1 MKSFKKF
8 IFLILSLAFA
18 VCLTAA
24 CGGDGLKAPGVPVID
39 YDEFTVSWDA
49 VSGARSYT
57 VEVTDGNGTVVD
69 TATPRKTSYS
79 YEDLTEGTYSVRVR
93 AENSITEKIS
103 DWSVS
108 ISFTKEYDNGCT
120 YTLINNDAE
129 YELTKAGSAKRTT
142 GDVVIDGVY
151 KGKPVTR
158 IADGAFKGKSAVTS
172 VIIGENVEYIGENAF
187 RNCSNLAEIT
197 IPSTVNYIGKSAFYG
212 CVVLNAVTIPQ
223 NVTEIGDSAF
233 GKCQE
238 LTEITIPENVTKIGA
253 SAFSGCS
260 KIETLVIPDGV
271 TELGEG
277 VFANMSSLKT
287 VTIGSGVTE
296 IPDDAFVACEKLVTV
311 NFAENSPITSLGAS
325 AFGSCS
331 SLVSLDLP
339 DKLESIGY
347 MCFANN
353 ASFKTIT
360 IPDSVTSIARYAFA
374 NTPFYVDSI
383 GEDGFVYADKWL
395 LGATAE
401 KLTTIDRI
409 IPTTLKSGVIGIADG
424 AFYEAPELSLV
435 RFPDT
440 LRYIGGYAFFNCV
453 KIYRVD
459 IPEDSVISIGE
470 AAFANC
476 ALLDRLNIENGLK
489 TIGSYAFYNCTSL
502 ANFDELSGKLLIPD
516 SVEKIGTYS
525 FYGTKMFEEPD
536 EFGLVYAGHW
546 LVGYYYKERDEDNNP
561 IYYDSRV
568 TLKDGTIGISN
579 YAFFMNET
587 ISNVVGLGNVKII
600 GRGAFYGCTRLS
612 TAALNINLKKIEDY
626 TFYGCSSLRRVELP
640 QNVEVIGRSAF
651 YRCAGLTSV
660 NLSECRVKEI
670 MPYAFFE
677 CYNITEFNFGR
688 RLEKIGDHAFF
699 GCFRLGEGEGNVISL
714 PTPLTEI
721 GGRAFSFNMALQE
734 ITFGENVK
742 TIGDFAFNNC
752 RLLTEVNLPDSV
764 ETIGKSAFYN
774 CISIENV
781 NLGNVK
787 RVGDFAF
794 FGSKN
799 IDSIVIPSTVT
810 YIGTGAF
817 KGAMRVE
824 SVTIGKNVKTLGANS
839 FYGAKNATFYIEE
852 GADNNDWQRWNS
864 SYRPVVYG
872 VASSDGYV
880 VGVTVGEIT
889 NLEGNAISAPVREG
903 YIFKG
908 WTKTNGSTVA
918 DYTAKELSSVA
929 KGTVLYAVWE
939 EGEYETSIEKTE
951 IDTDDLYLGED
962 DINDD
967 GWLVQ
972 IYGPMFMDRIIR
984 EGRELYGD
992 YDGSS
997 LNA

>member
-39 YDEFTVSWDA
+39 YDDFTISWDTI
-49 VSGARSYT
+49 SGARSYT
-57 VEVTDGNGTVVD
+57 VEIADDKGTVVD

-79 YEDLTEGTYSVRVR
+79 YEELTEGTYTVRVR

-103 DWSVS
+103 DWSESV
-108 ISFTKEYDNGCT
+108 SFTKEYDNGCT
-120 YTLINNDAE
+120 YTLINNDSE
-129 YELTKAGSAKRTT
+129 YEVTKAGSAKRTT

-172 VIIGENVEYIGENAF
+172 VKIGENVEYIGENAF

-311 NFAENSPITSLGAS
+311 NFAENSPITSLGES

-401 KLTTIDRI
+401 KLSTIKSI
-409 IPTTLKSGVIGIADG
+409 VPTTLKSGVIGIADG

-435 RFPDT
+435 TFPDT
-440 LRYIGGYAFFNCV
+440 LRYIGGYAFYNCV
-453 KIYRVD
+453 NIYRVY
-459 IPEDSVISIGE
+459 IPENSVISIGE

-476 ALLDRLNIENGLK
+476 ALLDRLYINNGLK

-502 ANFDELSGKLLIPD
+502 ANFGESSGGLLIPD

-546 LVGYYYKERDEDNNP
+546 LVGYSYKEKDADNNP
-561 IYYDSRV
+561 IFYDARV
-568 TLKDGTIGISN
+568 KLKDGTIGISN
-579 YAFFMNET
+579 YALFLNET
-587 ISNVVGLGNVKII
+587 ISNIEGLGNVEII
-600 GRGAFYGCTRLS
+600 GKGAFYGCSNLT
-612 TAALNINLKKIEDY
+612 TASLNINLKKVEDY
-626 TFYGCSSLRRVELP
+626 TFYQCANLRRVELP
-640 QNVEVIGRSAF
+640 QDLEVIGRSAF

-677 CYNITEFNFGR
+677 CYNITQFNFGR

-699 GCFRLGEGEGNVISL
+699 GCFRLGELSSIRL
-714 PTPLTEI
+714 PSTLTEI
-721 GGRAFSFNMALQE
+721 GGRAFSFNMSLRN

-781 NLGNVK
+781 NLGKVE

-810 YIGTGAF
+810 YIGNGAF
-817 KGAMRVE
+817 KGAIRVE

-839 FYGAKNATFYIEE
+839 FYGAKNATFYIED
-852 GADNNDWQRWNS
+852 GADNNEWQRWNS

-880 VGVTVGEIT
+880 VSVTVGEIT
-889 NLEGNAISAPVREG
+889 NLEGNEISAPVREG

-951 IDTDDLYLGED
+951 IKTDDLYLGED

-967 GWLVQ
+967 GWLIQ
-972 IYGPMFMDRIIR
+972 IYVQMWTNKMAE
-984 EGRELYGD
+984 EGRAEYGD
-992 YDGSS
+992 YDGSP